1 VELRSD
7 IESKDFQI
15 CKASTPW
22 KSNKPKK
29 LAKVLGG
36 EEQFEGTRIYDY
48 SRGKCA
54 SVKGN

>member
-36 EEQFEGTRIYDY
+36 EEQFEGY
-48 SRGKCA
+48 GKPEEHERN
-54 SVKGN
+54 SDL